1 MVCGGCRVLCTHSR
15 VHGFERYQQS
25 NPRRPVVP
33 TPSKDQAPDRCP
45 RPRRA
50 GPHAA
55 VDVGVRDSRA
65 ALVEEG
71 TNTQDKSRGYET
83 TPAPHRLTEADR
95 NHPQVLI

>member
-1 MVCGGCRVLCTHSR
+1 MGGVASC
-15 VHGFERYQQS
+15 
-25 NPRRPVVP
+25 VP
-33 TPSKDQAPDRCP
+33 TVVSTDSNATNSRTPGGLWYQHRPKTRHPTVAPARGEP
-45 RPRRA
+45 ARTQRSMLVSEIP
-50 GPHAA
+50 
-55 VDVGVRDSRA
+55 RA